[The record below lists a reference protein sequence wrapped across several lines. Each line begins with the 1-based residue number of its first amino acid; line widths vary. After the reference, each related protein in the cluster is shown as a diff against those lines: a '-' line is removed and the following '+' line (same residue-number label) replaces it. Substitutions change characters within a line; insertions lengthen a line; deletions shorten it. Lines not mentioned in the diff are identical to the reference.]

1 MPRTKVL
8 VVEDEEIIAEELTEL
23 LINHEYQASYVTSL
37 AAAVEHL
44 QQHPDT
50 EVLLA
55 DVVMPDGNGL
65 ALLEFTRARERGR
78 PAIIFVT
85 GHASVGSASE
95 AMRGGAFDYIEKPVH
110 LDNLLDSVAKAATQ
124 VRESVTPSER
134 RFDVTSRLENLYS
147 LVIDLQYRLK
157 SGLQAIG
164 REPPV
169 GTADLSQ
176 PDTGALVLERL
187 NLYKRIIKIRGAL
200 LPEVEFSDP
209 YWEILTL
216 LLEAQLTNT
225 LITIT
230 SVCYSVSGSN
240 SAALRRIYDLE
251 EQGMI
256 TRTPDEDD
264 RRRVYLKLSDRAH
277 YALCMLFS
285 TNI

>member
-1 MPRTKVL
+1 MPRTQVL

-23 LINHEYQASYVTSL
+23 LTRHEFQASYVTSL
-37 AAAVEHL
+37 SAAVEHL

-65 ALLEFTRARERGR
+65 ALLEYTRARERGR

-110 LDNLLDSVAKAATQ
+110 LDNLLDSVAKASTQ
-124 VRESVTPSER
+124 VRKNVTASEG
-134 RFDVTSRLENLYS
+134 RFDVASRLENLYS

-164 REPPV
+164 REPSV
-169 GTADLSQ
+169 ELVNTSQ
-176 PDTGALVLERL
+176 PDTHALVLERL
-187 NLYKRIIKIRGAL
+187 NLYKRINIIRGTL
-200 LPEVEFSDP
+200 LPGVEFSDP

-216 LLEAQLTNT
+216 LLESQLTNT
-225 LITIT
+225 LITIS

-256 TRTPDEDD
+256 TRTPDDDD
-264 RRRVYLKLSDRAH
+264 RRRFYLKLSDSAH
-277 YALCMLFS
+277 NALCTLFS
-285 TNI
+285 MTI